1 MEADAALRGLRLEV
15 GRLVAQQQTRHGCDY
30 CSDSRSLPW
39 PPPTLRMRG
48 ATAPTPPLGRRGPAG
63 CHVTGGRR
71 ALRLPPHFAAL
82 CGGGEG
88 GGGAPPCPALLPSS
102 LSGGVGDGDVRER
115 AGGGQEEP
123 ERGAGREREAVSA
136 AGWGGV
142 RRGEARPIRGGGV
155 PPGWAGPERAALA
168 GPGCCGARVPCLCGS
183 LSAGLAPGCFALVG
197 GSSGFRN
204 NAFRLVSALSP
215 LLPRYWANLKLW
227 FKQKISKEEFDLEAR
242 RLLTQDNGK

>member
-142 RRGEARPIRGGGV
+142 RRGEARRGRSAVGASRRAGQGLRGRRW
-155 PPGWAGPERAALA
+155 PGLGAAGPVYRVCAEASALAWPRAALRWWGEA
-168 GPGCCGARVPCLCGS
+168 VGLGTTLFVWCRHFPRSSLGTGP
-183 LSAGLAPGCFALVG
+183 
-197 GSSGFRN
+197 
-204 NAFRLVSALSP
+204 
-215 LLPRYWANLKLW
+215 
-227 FKQKISKEEFDLEAR
+227 
-242 RLLTQDNGK
+242 T